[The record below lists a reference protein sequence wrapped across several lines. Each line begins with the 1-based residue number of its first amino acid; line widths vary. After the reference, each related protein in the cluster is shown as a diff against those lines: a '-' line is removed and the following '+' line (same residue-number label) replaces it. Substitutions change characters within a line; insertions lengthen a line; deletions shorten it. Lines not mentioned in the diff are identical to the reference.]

1 MGHRVHPESLWQVV
15 QAPPPAGSVFLIAT
29 AAQASL
35 LPYFPTIMEHL
46 QKFLVTGHDDLQ
58 PVRIQ
63 SLGEEGAPRQGFQCQ
78 ERASAHLLFI
88 ETSPGAA

>member
-1 MGHRVHPESLWQVV
+1 
-15 QAPPPAGSVFLIAT
+15 
-29 AAQASL
+29 
-35 LPYFPTIMEHL
+35 MEHL